1 MRRFGLL
8 ASAVL
13 SAALLVFGP
22 ACAATIEVQAGGDVL
37 RDTLA
42 AAHDGDTLMLL
53 PGVHNGPVRV
63 EKTLVVEGQPGAIL
77 DGHGLGRVIEVAAP
91 EVTIRGLII
100 RGSGTSLE
108 KMEGAV
114 FLTRPA
120 TRAVVEHNR
129 LEGNLTG
136 VYVHGAHGAIVRDN
150 RIAGRTDLRINEA
163 GNGVY
168 VWNAPGAKVIDNDIT
183 GGRDGIFTVTSRQ
196 NQFKGNR
203 LHGVRFAVHYMYTND
218 SEVSDNVSI
227 ANHAGYV
234 LMYSDHIRVLRN
246 VSVGDRD
253 HGILLNYE
261 NRSDIEGNAVLRSG
275 DKCVFIYNANNNV
288 FRGNRFEGCR
298 IGIHFTAGSEN
309 NLMSGNAFVANRTQV
324 LYVGT
329 RFLDWSEKGRG
340 NYWSDNPAFDLN
352 GDGIADTAYRPND
365 LVDQVIWRF
374 PAAKLLANAPAT
386 QVVRWAQ
393 AEFPAIHPGGVIDSA
408 PLMTPPDIPAARAA
422 AADAMQAEAA
432 LARGGYR

>member
-1 MRRFGLL
+1 MRRFGL
-8 ASAVL
+8 SAG
-13 SAALLVFGP
+13 AALSVALLAVCP
-22 ACAATIEVQAGGDVL
+22 ALAGTIDVPAGGEAL
-37 RDTLA
+37 REALA
-42 AAHDGDTLMLL
+42 AAHDGDTLVLL
-53 PGVHNGPVRV
+53 PGVHSGPVRID
-63 EKTLVVEGQPGAIL
+63 KTLTVEGRPGAIV
-77 DGHGLGRVIEVAAP
+77 DGHGSGRVIEVAAP
-91 EVTIRGLII
+91 DVTIRGLTI

-114 FLTRPA
+114 FLSRTA
-120 TRAVVEHNR
+120 TASVVEDNR
-129 LEGNLTG
+129 MVDNLTG
-136 VYVHGAHGAIVRDN
+136 VYVHGAHDAIVRGN
-150 RIAGRTDLRINEA
+150 RITGRTDLRLNEA

-168 VWNAPGAKVIDNDIT
+168 VWNAPGAKVIGNDIT

-196 NQFKGNR
+196 NQFKDNR

-218 SEVSDNVSI
+218 SEVSGNVSI

-234 LMYSDHIRVLRN
+234 LMYSDRIRVLGN
-246 VSVGDRD
+246 VSVRDRD

-261 NRSDIEGNAVLRSG
+261 NRSDIEGNAVLESG

-288 FRGNRFEGCR
+288 FRGNRFDGCR
-298 IGIHFTAGSEN
+298 IGIHFTAGSEG

-352 GDGIADTAYRPND
+352 GDGIADTPYRPND

-386 QVVRWAQ
+386 QIVRWAQ
-393 AEFPAIHPGGVIDSA
+393 AEFPAIHPGGVVDSA
-408 PLMTPPDIPAARAA
+408 PLMTAPDIPAARAA
-422 AADAMQAEAA
+422 QADVRQAEAA